1 MDYINAYKGEPGG
14 VAVKTSEFVIQGRG
28 FESDDRH
35 YYISLSYL
43 GGVREGHPAT
53 KSPASASADPS
64 YLHRGI
70 PVAPGPARP
79 HRGSSTLKWNFI
91 GKNRDVH
98 AEMDGLSEQK

>member
-1 MDYINAYKGEPGG
+1 MSVRYFLHRVLHIDYGEPGG

-53 KSPASASADPS
+53 KSPASADPS

-79 HRGSSTLKWNFI
+79 HRGSSTLKWNFLI
-91 GKNRDVH
+91 TVKTVN
-98 AEMDGLSEQK
+98 L